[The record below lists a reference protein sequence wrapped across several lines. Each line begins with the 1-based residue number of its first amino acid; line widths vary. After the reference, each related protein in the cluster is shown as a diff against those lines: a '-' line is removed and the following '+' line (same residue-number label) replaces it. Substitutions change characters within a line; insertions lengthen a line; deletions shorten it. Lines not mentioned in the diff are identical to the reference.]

1 MSIPFECNNLEQV
14 RAQIDRL
21 DTQIV
26 ELIAERTTYVIQ
38 AAKFKKTKENVRV
51 PKRIE
56 EIIDRVRT
64 LAHQFNLNPDVI
76 DSIYRHIIETSI
88 EEERRNWDLIRSGLN
103 EKINKKI

>member
-38 AAKFKKTKENVRV
+38 AAKFKKTKKMSEC
-51 PKRIE
+51 
-56 EIIDRVRT
+56 
-64 LAHQFNLNPDVI
+64 LN
-76 DSIYRHIIETSI
+76 
-88 EEERRNWDLIRSGLN
+88 G
-103 EKINKKI
+103 

>member
-1 MSIPFECNNLEQV
+1 MSTPIECNDLEQV

-38 AAKFKKTKENVRV
+38 AAKFKQTKENVRV

-56 EIIDRVRT
+56 QIIDRVRI
-64 LAHQFNLNPDVI
+64 LAHQFNLNPDII
-76 DSIYRHIIETSI
+76 DSIYRHLIEVSI
-88 EEERRNWDLIRSGLN
+88 TEESRNWDLVRSGLN
-103 EKINKKI
+103 NQNNKKI

>member
-1 MSIPFECNNLEQV
+1 MSTPIECNDLEQV

-38 AAKFKKTKENVRV
+38 AAKFKQTKENVRV

-56 EIIDRVRT
+56 QIIDRVRI
-64 LAHQFNLNPDVI
+64 LAHQYNLNPDMI
-76 DSIYRHIIETSI
+76 DSIYRHLIEVSIIEES
-88 EEERRNWDLIRSGLN
+88 RNWDLIRSGLN
-103 EKINKKI
+103 N